1 MDQFYVATL
10 SVSMLVI
17 SVIIYMKLI
26 LKTGGHRRPS
36 PPGPR
41 GLPVVGYLPFL
52 GDNLLHD
59 FKDLE
64 QKYGPIFKLHL
75 GHKLYTVISSPPLVK
90 EVVRDHDAVFANR
103 DTPVAV
109 TVATFGGND
118 IAWSPHN
125 SEWRAMRKI
134 FVQEMMSSRSFDES
148 YHLRREEI
156 RKVIKHIYDGMIGKA
171 TEMGDLCFPAELN
184 VLINMSWGGTVAGE
198 LGERVAA
205 EVRAVV
211 AKIADLVGKP
221 NVSDYYPFLAWLD
234 VQGIKRQMENYVESL
249 DKILDV
255 VIAEH
260 TNELAGAQVKRER
273 RDYLQI
279 LLELND
285 EGDRGTSKITRKQL
299 KAILMD
305 VVAGGA
311 DTSATVEWA
320 MAELMNNPEVMAT
333 AQKELNDVVGLNK
346 IVEESHTPELKYL
359 EAVVKETLRLHPPV
373 PLLVPR
379 SPSRSST
386 IGGYTIP
393 EGSGVFI
400 NIWSI
405 QRDPSIWD
413 MPMEF
418 NPQRFLHGHYDYSGN
433 QFQYLP
439 FGSGRRIC
447 AGRALS
453 ERMILYLLASL
464 LHSFDWRLP
473 QGGDDDQLDMSE
485 TYGLV
490 LRKSTPLIV
499 IPTPRLP
506 DSTFYM

>member
-17 SVIIYMKLI
+17 SVIFYMKLI

-41 GLPVVGYLPFL
+41 GLPVVGYLSFL

-109 TVATFGGND
+109 
-118 IAWSPHN
+118 
-125 SEWRAMRKI
+125 
-134 FVQEMMSSRSFDES
+134 
-148 YHLRREEI
+148 
-156 RKVIKHIYDGMIGKA
+156 IKHIYDGMIGKA
-171 TEMGDLCFPAELN
+171 TVMGDLCFPAELN

-260 TNELAGAQVKRER
+260 TNELAGDQVKRER

-299 KAILMD
+299 KAMLMD

-311 DTSATVEWA
+311 DTSATIEWA